1 MCVYEVSACA
11 STCMCVN
18 GQVGRCRVSV
28 SVFSGLD
35 HRVWYSG
42 HSGESGMV
50 LCVCVCMCVRMCVCV
65 CVCVCVCLCVLGAG
79 VGTGRD
85 GIMGR

>member
-1 MCVYEVSACA
+1 MCVCVYEVSACA

-42 HSGESGMV
+42 HSGESWMV
-50 LCVCVCMCVRMCVCV
+50 LRVCVLVCAYVCV
-65 CVCVCVCLCVLGAG
+65 CVLGAG
-79 VGTGRD
+79 VGTGMD